1 MNPCLEFGMWG
12 NVGII
17 KAIRISFI
25 MKKEL
30 YQVYSE
36 YWTLD
41 IVLLLRNDCRTS
53 NLLNLISHTVSHET
67 HKYEEEPMLV
77 IYPVVFALPDKHGE
91 T

>member
-1 MNPCLEFGMWG
+1 MWG

-41 IVLLLRNDCRTS
+41 IVLL
-53 NLLNLISHTVSHET
+53 
-67 HKYEEEPMLV
+67 YEVKVKIP
-77 IYPVVFALPDKHGE
+77 IH
-91 T
+91 

>member
-41 IVLLLRNDCRTS
+41 IVLLYEVKVKIPIIKLNRHSDESCRNTS
-53 NLLNLISHTVSHET
+53 FKLFRSQKSQKVL
-67 HKYEEEPMLV
+67 
-77 IYPVVFALPDKHGE
+77 
-91 T
+91 

>member
-1 MNPCLEFGMWG
+1 
-12 NVGII
+12 
-17 KAIRISFI
+17 

-36 YWTLD
+36 NWTLD
-41 IVLLLRNDCRTS
+41 IVLLLRNDCRTL

-77 IYPVVFALPDKHGE
+77 IYPAVSALPDKHGE